1 MKFNL
6 QKLIENKN
14 YPYILGLI
22 LFIIYVILMRICYR
36 LLNKLTRRSLVYY
49 KIKLGDKITGIKIG
63 NYEVINSKMQF
74 AFIKIVLKGI
84 KFLIFGIILIFSLPG
99 LFYFNPTTKDMVS
112 SLFTFVSDPIKMIL
126 LNIIGIIP
134 NFITIVI
141 ILLFVKYLLK
151 FLRYL
156 ADEISSGSMKVNGFY
171 PEWANPTFNLSKLF
185 IYILTLTIVSP
196 YLPGAGSP
204 AFKGISIFA
213 GILISLGSST
223 YIGNVI
229 AGFILTYMRSYQVGD
244 RIKVNEITGDV
255 VEKTILVTRIK
266 TPKNERVTVPNASI
280 LSGHIINYTYSA
292 RKYNIILHTNITIG
306 YDVDWRLVHKLLVKS
321 AQSIDGVLSTPKPFV
336 LQKALGDFYVE
347 YEINLYTSEEK
358 KMQKIMSD
366 LHANIQDNFHGE
378 GIEIMSPH
386 YRVHR
391 NNEDVAIP
399 SKYIK
404 TENE

>member
-1 MKFNL
+1 MYLNL
-6 QKLIENKN
+6 QKIIENKN

-22 LFIIYVILMRICYR
+22 LFIIYIVLMRICYR
-36 LLNKLTRRSLVYY
+36 LLNKLTRKSLVYY
-49 KIKLGDKITGIKIG
+49 KIKIGNKITGIKIG

-74 AFIKIVLKGI
+74 AFVKIILKGF

-112 SLFTFVSDPIKMIL
+112 TLFTFVSDPIKMIL
-126 LNIIGIIP
+126 LDIIGIIP
-134 NFITIVI
+134 DFITIII
-141 ILLFVKYLLK
+141 ILLFVKYFLK

-156 ADEISSGSMKVNGFY
+156 ADEISSGTMKVNGFY
-171 PEWANPTFNLSKLF
+171 PEWASPTFNLSRLF

-266 TPKNERVTVPNASI
+266 TPKNERVTIPNASI

-292 RKYNIILHTNITIG
+292 KKYNIILHTNITIG
-306 YDVDWRLVHKLLVKS
+306 YDVDWRLVHKLLEKS
-321 AQSIDGVLSTPKPFV
+321 AGSIDGVLNTPKPFV

-347 YEINLYTSEEK
+347 YEINLYTSKEK

-378 GIEIMSPH
+378 RIEIMSPH
-386 YRVHR
+386 YRVNR
-391 NNEDVAIP
+391 NNDEVAIP

-404 TENE
+404 TENK